1 MTRPINPS
9 ELLEFV
15 SQSPQDDG
23 DDEGSA
29 SLNRPH
35 GEPPRVIVVGFKVP
49 YADLM
54 AFSLKLLLAAIPVAL
69 AVAAAVY
76 AAFKYLPQLL

>member
-1 MTRPINPS
+1 MAKPINPS

-15 SQSPQDDG
+15 SQGPQNDE
-23 DDEGSA
+23 DDEPSS
-29 SLNRPH
+29 SLRGHH

-54 AFSLKLLLAAIPVAL
+54 AFSLKLMLAAIPVAI

-76 AAFKYLPQLL
+76 AALKYLPKFL